1 METWNPYK
9 EALAR
14 LVKMNAADLSK
25 YILLRLTGREADPE
39 YDWSRNQEA
48 PEDFLIWANGVGEPP
63 FRDLLR
69 NCIKELLT
77 EHMAD
82 WLSRRGVERE
92 DVFVSRLVYLGE
104 VSRVEQI
111 VTILQDTLVER
122 GKLRLENAQRLQAA
136 GSVPWGETLLHQSLG
151 ALSSLEGLNPDRAKA
166 RAEFWWPI
174 LEGRF
179 EGEPG
184 LRPSLRSIAFHRLVQ
199 TNWVNAVE
207 IGLYFAVQPIVSEL
221 NQGQGSK
228 FMMTRRLAGL
238 ISFLFEES
246 LRQKTRLPPLVED
259 PTPLAQAFQRFATNE
274 TLISML
280 EEALR
285 MLAMDSAAVG
295 SDFDRDE
302 WLKYYVPAI
311 LDETRGNWVG
321 SVPALV
327 LLERTKEAIETKG
340 PAVDDELLVT
350 LSSRFCQPALAG
362 ARV

>member
-1 METWNPYK
+1 METWSPYK

-14 LVKMNAADLSK
+14 LVRMSATDLSK

-48 PEDFLIWANGVGEPP
+48 PEDFLLWANSVGGPP

-82 WLSRRGVERE
+82 WLGSRGQERE
-92 DVFVSRLVYLGE
+92 DVIVSRLVYLGE
-104 VSRVEQI
+104 VGRIEQA
-111 VTILQDTLVER
+111 VTVLQDSLVER
-122 GKLRLENAQRLQAA
+122 GKLRLDSAQRLQSA
-136 GSVPWGETLLHQSLG
+136 GPVPWGETLLHQSLG
-151 ALSSLEGLNPDRAKA
+151 ALSVLEGLSPDRAKA

-179 EGEPG
+179 EGEAG

-199 TNWVNAVE
+199 TSWVNAVE
-207 IGLYFAVQPIVSEL
+207 IGFYFAVQPIVSEL

-238 ISFLFEES
+238 IGFLFEES

-274 TLISML
+274 TLIGMF
-280 EEALR
+280 EEALK
-285 MLAMDSAAVG
+285 MVATDSDAVG
-295 SDFDRDE
+295 SKFNSDE
-302 WLKYYVPAI
+302 WLKYYVPAT
-311 LDETRGNWVG
+311 LDEVREGMG
-321 SVPALV
+321 SVPCLV
-327 LLERTKEAIETKG
+327 RQERMVGTMD
-340 PAVDDELLVT
+340 PASGDW
-350 LSSRFCQPALAG
+350 LSGILSLRFCQPAFTE